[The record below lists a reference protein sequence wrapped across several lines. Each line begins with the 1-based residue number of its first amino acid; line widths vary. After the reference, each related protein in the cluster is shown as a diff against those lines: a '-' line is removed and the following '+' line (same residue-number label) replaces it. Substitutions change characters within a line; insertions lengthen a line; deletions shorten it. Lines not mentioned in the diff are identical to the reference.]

1 MIKHVCNRS
10 KKWRI
15 QRRTMGRF
23 DWPEHFTS
31 ISVGYCRYS
40 FGLEKFMTTMTFYSP
55 WNFLSFCL
63 SHSFLVSLMISFK
76 GKSQMFHSVS
86 YKKNS
91 ISNFEILTKEKEGI
105 RNRRWPLLSL
115 QWLTNYLKVC
125 YSSYLEDLFQRIFWN
140 LSIWELRKE

>member
-1 MIKHVCNRS
+1 
-10 KKWRI
+10 
-15 QRRTMGRF
+15 MGKF

-31 ISVGYCRYS
+31 ISVGYYRYS

-76 GKSQMFHSVS
+76 GKPQMFHSVS

-91 ISNFEILTKEKEGI
+91 ISIFEILTKEKEGI
-105 RNRRWPLLSL
+105 RNKRWPLCSL
-115 QWLTNYLKVC
+115 QWLTNYLKLC
-125 YSSYLEDLFQRIFWN
+125 YSSYLKEFSKEFFDTLVLWN
-140 LSIWELRKE
+140 WENNSYKEPTVEVREVQV